1 MWALEVAVRLFMG
14 TLHLGDRIPG
24 FQRPRIDLGRC
35 WAGDVVVA
43 IVALQG
49 LFGLASGTIGKCPK
63 FQFGSKSTEAQRRPV
78 KIHEIDQNQQDYK
91 VHSVCPLFG
100 CLELAETRQPSD
112 KKTQNGCWIGCSQ
125 LAFWPHLPT
134 MLLALASSSVQVCL
148 QHQGADCSE
157 PEKRLH
163 NQTYINPQTWK
174 TTKICDEFMWVPKV
188 PSFGKDG
195 KTQLMKNVSFRNMY
209 SIWLGCSQGTS
220 MSTTKPEMLCF
231 FKLEDSFFPHV
242 YRYVQHIYI
251 YIYTLITHTH
261 PNTSEPTLGHF
272 RIL

>member
-14 TLHLGDRIPG
+14 TLHLGNRIPG
-24 FQRPRIDLGRC
+24 FQRPRMIDLGRC

-49 LFGLASGTIGKCPK
+49 LLGLASGTIGKCPK
-63 FQFGSKSTEAQRRPV
+63 FQFGSKSTEAQRRPM
-78 KIHEIDQNQQDYK
+78 KIHETYRISRTIRFTVFARSLDAWSLLKLDN
-91 VHSVCPLFG
+91 PR
-100 CLELAETRQPSD
+100 T

-157 PEKRLH
+157 VEKKLH
-163 NQTYINPQTWK
+163 NQTYTNPQTWK

-188 PSFGKDG
+188 PSFGQDG
-195 KTQLMKNVSFRNMY
+195 KTQLMKNVSCRNMY

-231 FKLEDSFFPHV
+231 FKLEDNFFFPMFIGT
-242 YRYVQHIYI
+242 YSI
-251 YIYTLITHTH
+251 YIYTQLYTH
-261 PNTSEPTLGHF
+261 
-272 RIL
+272 